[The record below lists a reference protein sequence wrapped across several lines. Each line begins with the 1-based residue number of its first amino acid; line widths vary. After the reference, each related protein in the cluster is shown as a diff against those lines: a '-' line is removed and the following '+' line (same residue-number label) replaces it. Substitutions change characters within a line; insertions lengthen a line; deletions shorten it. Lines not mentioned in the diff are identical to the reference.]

1 MGREDHAYLLDAL
14 GAIDPAMLGY
24 QEWIDV
30 GMALHESGY
39 DWTDWDEWSARDQ
52 RRYHEGECRS
62 KWSGFGN
69 GSERVTSGT
78 IIHMAEQRGWRQP
91 TAGEGQ
97 ALDWDDVGTVTSG
110 PDATNADS
118 MPIVDTED
126 GTEWDASRMLSD
138 YLEALFDDDELVGY
152 VCDSWERDG
161 RLMPKQGHWDRT
173 AGELR
178 RELSKTSDV
187 GAVMGDWDERAGAWI
202 RFNPLDGNGC
212 GNANVTDF
220 RYALVESDVLDVDK
234 QFPAIKELHL
244 PCVAVVSS
252 GGKSVHAIVR
262 VDAKDKTEYE
272 KRVRWLYD
280 YCDRHG
286 FVVDRANKN
295 ASRLSRMPGAT
306 RDGRRQLLLATN
318 IGEDGWDA
326 WKKWAEESED
336 DLPDAMSGDWDEP
349 IELKPMLIGQDERDC
364 ILRQGAKMIVVGDS
378 KMGKSYTLIDLAEAI
393 CIGGEWLGM
402 KCAQGKVFYVNLEI
416 DPQEFRWRQHK
427 VWDARPDSEDDG
439 VTQAMSH
446 NFVRWD
452 LRGYATN
459 MEKLAPRLVRR
470 VLQYGP
476 PGTFQAVII
485 DPIYKV
491 NGGDD
496 NDAGAVSKFTNTL
509 DMIIMSCGCSVI
521 YAHHHP
527 KGATGGRKA
536 IDRMSG
542 SGVYGRDADT
552 VIDFSPLF
560 APEDVWSKFDHVPLY
575 RAEVSCRSFG
585 YRKPIDCMFDWPR
598 FRRDFAGELAALK
611 VLGEDPRAEG
621 AAKGKTARQ
630 EQAKDETAK
639 KVEAIRDAMSK
650 CAEEDMI
657 PRPPVVYK
665 RFFFESE
672 KKPGGNVQY
681 DTFRRWVNNLPQ
693 FTIEEGKDGKEVIID
708 NMSSI

>member
-1 MGREDHAYLLDAL
+1 MAREDHAHLLDAL
-14 GAIDPAMLGY
+14 GAIDPATLGY
-24 QEWIDV
+24 QEWVDV
-30 GMALHESGY
+30 GMGLHESGY
-39 DWTDWDEWSARDQ
+39 DWTDWDEWSRRDP

-336 DLPDAMSGDWDEP
+336 DLPEEESLTALLEDPPPLADEL
-349 IELKPMLIGQDERDC
+349 IEG
-364 ILRQGAKMIVVGDS
+364 ILRRGHKMMLSAPS
-378 KMGKSYTLIDLAEAI
+378 KSGKSFLLQQLVIAVAS
-393 CIGGEWLGM
+393 GGTWLGRR
-402 KCAQGKVFYVNLEI
+402 CRQGKVLYVNLEI
-416 DPQEFRWRQHK
+416 DRASMVDRFRKITSDVTFVDDTNGAWSK
-427 VWDARPDSEDDG
+427 NVTVW
-439 VTQAMSH
+439 T
-446 NFVRWD
+446 
-452 LRGYATN
+452 LRGHVTSLD
-459 MEKLAPRLVRR
+459 KLTPSIIRR
-470 VLQYGP
+470 GRNKDYSL
-476 PGTFQAVII
+476 VII

-491 NGGDD
+491 ITGDE
-496 NDAGAVSKFTNTL
+496 NNAS
-509 DMIIMSCGCSVI
+509 DMSHFLNHFDVICHNLGCSI
-521 YAHHHP
+521 AFSHHYSKGTQAGKYAM
-527 KGATGGRKA
+527 
-536 IDRMSG
+536 DRASG
-542 SGVYGRDADT
+542 SGVFNRDPDAQLAVTPLDVDEERQQQLDKT
-552 VIDFSPLF
+552 TCWRVEYTLREFESP
-560 APEDVWSKFDHVPLY
+560 
-575 RAEVSCRSFG
+575 
-585 YRKPIDCMFDWPR
+585 KPTNIY
-598 FRRDFAGELAALK
+598 FRYPVHLVDYAGELDK
-611 VLGEDPRAEG
+611 YDIDGSDPDKFKRERRDKAR
-621 AAKGKTARQ
+621 KDRINKNRQ
-630 EQAKDETAK
+630 EKIDAISAAIQECRSEDVIPTVENVLEYIGSVGDIDDVK
-639 KVEAIRDAMSK
+639 KSHIRDWCNPGRSGSWTPFRIDTVQGIK
-650 CAEEDMI
+650 GVIVDTREE
-657 PRPPVVYK
+657 
-665 RFFFESE
+665 
-672 KKPGGNVQY
+672 
-681 DTFRRWVNNLPQ
+681 
-693 FTIEEGKDGKEVIID
+693 
-708 NMSSI
+708 

>member
-1 MGREDHAYLLDAL
+1 MAREDHAHLLDAL
-14 GAIDPAMLGY
+14 GAIDPAELDY
-24 QEWIDV
+24 QGWCDV

-39 DWTDWDEWSARDQ
+39 DWTDWDEWSRRDQ

-336 DLPDAMSGDWDEP
+336 DLPDVENVLERLDRNEPLAEVIIGLDDEH
-349 IELKPMLIGQDERDC
+349 G
-364 ILRQGAKMIVVGDS
+364 ILRRGHKMLVQGPS
-378 KMGKSYTLIDLAEAI
+378 KAGKSMLLTELAIAVA
-393 CIGGEWLGM
+393 CGGTWLGYP
-402 KCAQGKVFYVNLEI
+402 CRQGRVLYVNLEI
-416 DPQEFRWRQHK
+416 DARSMDRRIRRIASEPTSSANGPSDPMLANME
-427 VWDARPDSEDDG
+427 VW
-439 VTQAMSH
+439 
-446 NFVRWD
+446 N
-452 LRGYATN
+452 LRGMACP
-459 MEKLAPRLVRR
+459 MDKLAPKLVRR
-470 VLQYGP
+470 MLMGSAYSM
-476 PGTFQAVII
+476 VII

-491 NGGDD
+491 ITGDENSATD
-496 NDAGAVSKFTNTL
+496 MALFGNQFDYVATRTGA
-509 DMIIMSCGCSVI
+509 SVV
-521 YAHHHP
+521 YCHHHS
-527 KGATGGRKA
+527 KGVQGGKRA
-536 IDRMSG
+536 IDRGSG
-542 SGVYGRDADT
+542 SGVFGRDPDAVLDLA
-552 VIDFSPLF
+552 PLELT
-560 APEDVWSKFDHVPLY
+560 EDRQRQLEGTTCWRIETTLREFDEP
-575 RAEVSCRSFG
+575 
-585 YRKPIDCMFDWPR
+585 KPIDLYFR
-598 FRRDFAGELAALK
+598 FPVHVVDHNGDLTRYK
-611 VLGEDPRAEG
+611 VEGEDPFLKNKERRE
-621 AAKGKTARQ
+621 K
-630 EQAKDETAK
+630 AK
-639 KVEAIRDAMSK
+639 KER
-650 CAEEDMI
+650 
-657 PRPPVVYK
+657 Y
-665 RFFFESE
+665 E
-672 KKPGGNVQY
+672 KDQNVK
-681 DTFRRWVNNLPQ
+681 NAL
-693 FTIEEGKDGKEVIID
+693 IEEAYQACVDDGMKPTRDNLLEYIGEYDGKAVSDGQLKAWTTPSKSPWTKFRCVEQTSKRGKRLFVIEPREE
-708 NMSSI
+708 